1 MGYLA
6 LIFALGAVLSVIG
19 IRQHRK
25 NLVVLSGCIF
35 ISLGVVA
42 FAGSLIS
49 LSCSSNPLGYGY
61 GSGERC
67 ENAFAG
73 EGLANP
79 ASALV
84 LMAAI
89 SRDPARHRFAR
100 RTSIAGPPGQR
111 TLVNHPTAKVP
122 RESLL
127 DWSHALGLDLLT
139 SRTPHIARPS
149 WNPAVRWFGEG
160 WRGCTLSSC

>member
-35 ISLGVVA
+35 ISLGVVT

-61 GSGERC
+61 GSAERC

-73 EGLANP
+73 EVLANP

-89 SRDPARHRFAR
+89 LVIPLGIGLLVYEHR
-100 RTSIAGPPGQR
+100 RTSRTANPGQ
-111 TLVNHPTAKVP
+111 LPN
-122 RESLL
+122 
-127 DWSHALGLDLLT
+127 
-139 SRTPHIARPS
+139 
-149 WNPAVRWFGEG
+149 GEG
-160 WRGCTLSSC
+160 PS